1 MRNGKKLTASSI
13 FTIIGV
19 ICFAAVLVTAAV
31 VTLGSITQI
40 NKTVV
45 DTGLSVSTVAFTAT
59 ANDHTDFLTIPNPVK
74 NIPYDFATQFTA
86 TGPDANG
93 WYRVVVSGTGVT
105 ALGSVVLK
113 YWAVTDWSTAVVG
126 TFDDVDSIEFV
137 VDNGGWAAGTIT
149 QGFEIT
155 LTQAG
160 DFAVDI
166 DVVTGSP

>member
-1 MRNGKKLTASSI
+1 MRNGKKLTATSL

-19 ICFAAVLVTAAV
+19 VCFAAVLVTAAV
-31 VTLGSITQI
+31 VTLGTITTI

-59 ANDHTDFLTIPNPVK
+59 ADDRTDFLAIANPVK
-74 NIPYDFATQFTA
+74 GTPYDFATQFTA
-86 TGPDANG
+86 TGPDAAG
-93 WYRVVVSGTGVT
+93 WYQVEVSGTGVT
-105 ALGSVVLK
+105 ALSSVVLK
-113 YWAVTDWSTAVVG
+113 YWTGAAWSTAVVG
-126 TFDDVDSIEFV
+126 TYGTNSIVFDVHNS
-137 VDNGGWAAGTIT
+137 GWAAGTVT

-166 DVVTGSP
+166 DVVTGTP